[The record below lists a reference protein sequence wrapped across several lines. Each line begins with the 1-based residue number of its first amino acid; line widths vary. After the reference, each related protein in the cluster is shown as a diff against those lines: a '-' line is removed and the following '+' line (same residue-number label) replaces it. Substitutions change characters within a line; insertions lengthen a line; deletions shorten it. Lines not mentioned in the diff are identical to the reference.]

1 MGPVPS
7 QLGNLSRLQ
16 YLDLNGFNCYYPLQ
30 VLDFSWISHLSSLKI
45 LDMTSVDLS
54 TVKDWARVVNMLP
67 NLRALYLKYCGLTT
81 TVATL
86 SHSNLTYLEVI
97 DLSGNRLYSPLQD
110 NWFWDLP
117 SIKKLYLSYCGWSGS
132 IPDALRN
139 MSALEVIDL
148 GGNFLSGITS
158 ANMENLC
165 NLQELDLSS
174 NNINDDIMR
183 RLPECSW
190 SKLRYLDLHGAN
202 LTGKLYVWMGN
213 LTNLGYLDISQN
225 MLVGGVPFGIGNMSC
240 LHHLDLSQNMLVG
253 AIHDGIGKLRNLTY
267 LGLGLN
273 NFSNML
279 SEEHFSSLV
288 NL

>member
-1 MGPVPS
+1 MEHV
-7 QLGNLSRLQ
+7 RTEVVH
-16 YLDLNGFNCYYPLQ
+16 LD
-30 VLDFSWISHLSSLKI
+30 
-45 LDMTSVDLS
+45 
-54 TVKDWARVVNMLP
+54 
-67 NLRALYLKYCGLTT
+67 
-81 TVATL
+81 
-86 SHSNLTYLEVI
+86 
-97 DLSGNRLYSPLQD
+97 D
-110 NWFWDLP
+110 N
-117 SIKKLYLSYCGWSGS
+117 Y
-132 IPDALRN
+132 
-139 MSALEVIDL
+139 
-148 GGNFLSGITS
+148 LSGIMPVT
-158 ANMENLC
+158 MENLC
-165 NLQELDLSS
+165 NLKELDLHY